1 MASMTINMPEIALFE
16 ENYLRQLITAF
27 VKSLATTV
35 KTEKQQAPTQTQQI
49 DWRNRPLSPEI
60 MAMTF
65 EERVDLGTT
74 DYEELLVSELEEKY
88 K

>member
-1 MASMTINMPEIALFE
+1 MTIDIPEIALFE
-16 ENYLRQLITAF
+16 ERYLRQLITAF

-35 KTEKQQAPTQTQQI
+35 KAEKKQTPTQTQKI

-60 MAMTF
+60 MQMTF
-65 EERVDLGTT
+65 EERADLGTT

-88 K
+88 NR